1 MCRIGDSGC
10 KTYVH
15 NLKTVALESFNQRHS
30 NSRIV
35 FDQQH
40 AHETM
45 VARRPVRAGVALQI
59 VVVREARLRGES

>member
-1 MCRIGDSGC
+1 MHDLEAI
-10 KTYVH
+10 
-15 NLKTVALESFNQRHS
+15 ALESFNQRHS

-35 FDQQH
+35 FDKQY

-45 VARRPVRAGVALQI
+45 VTRRPVHAGVALQI